1 MAAGVLTFGR
11 RHLLKVVHGSWQPR
25 AKVDMFQLLSYQPGG
40 RKVSVSGGTFATRPR
55 FGIIIALVILSLF
68 LGHFPVC
75 DLILAPVNTFV
86 TAVHEMGHAVAC
98 LATGGNV
105 SGMTIVSDSEG
116 HGGLTFCRGGIP
128 FIYSQAGYL
137 GAALFG
143 CLLIALGRFPRLSKV
158 VLVLIGSA
166 ICLASLF
173 LMSGTIFH
181 QGRILEGLGSMFWG
195 LLIGAGFIW
204 GGVKLRLASANL
216 LLLFIAVQTALNALS
231 GVGFL
236 VQQSFGMF
244 PGTWSDASNMAQMTG
259 IPAFIWAL
267 FWASSSIVMVGATLW
282 WTYMSERK
290 GTGGL
295 LS

>member
-1 MAAGVLTFGR
+1 MSTFN
-11 RHLLKVVHGSWQPR
+11 
-25 AKVDMFQLLSYQPGG
+25 
-40 RKVSVSGGTFATRPR
+40 GTFSSKPR

-68 LGHFPVC
+68 LGHFPIF
-75 DLILAPVNTFV
+75 DLVLAPVTTFV

-98 LATGGNV
+98 IATGGNV
-105 SGMTIVSDSEG
+105 SGMTIVSDNEG
-116 HGGLTFCRGGIP
+116 HGGLTFCRGGMP

-137 GAALFG
+137 GAAIFG
-143 CLLIALGRFPRLSKV
+143 CLLIAVGRFPRLSKL
-158 VLVLIGSA
+158 VLVFIGSS
-166 ICLASLF
+166 ICLASIF

-204 GGVKLRLASANL
+204 GGTKLSHLNANL

-259 IPAFIWAL
+259 IPAAVWAV

-282 WTYMSERK
+282 WTFIAERK
-290 GTGGL
+290 GGQPA
-295 LS
+295 